1 MPAQGQNIIELGFD
15 VASLDAQKKQILD
28 ILLQVYDAGKKIDG
42 TQLKP
47 ISLPGFSDLKTQ
59 TDAQKKAVDELS
71 LSVKEYSSI
80 QNQRAQTEAK
90 VAAAGSDAAKQLAE
104 QKVQLQQV
112 NKENKDAALAAL
124 GLTGAYK
131 ELSNQF
137 RQASAEAKNLA
148 AQAII
153 DPKFSEQAKQAAAVA
168 NELNNKLKTIDASV
182 GDFRRNVG
190 NYTGA
195 ITILEKSFNDI
206 KEKMDQLNAAG
217 QTNSAEFQNLS
228 KQYGLLR

>member
-28 ILLQVYDAGKKIDG
+28 ILLQVYEAGKKIDG

-59 TDAQKKAVDELS
+59 TDAQKKAVDDLS

-104 QKVQLQQV
+104 QKVQLQ
-112 NKENKDAALAAL
+112 
-124 GLTGAYK
+124 
-131 ELSNQF
+131 
-137 RQASAEAKNLA
+137 
-148 AQAII
+148 
-153 DPKFSEQAKQAAAVA
+153 
-168 NELNNKLKTIDASV
+168 
-182 GDFRRNVG
+182 
-190 NYTGA
+190 
-195 ITILEKSFNDI
+195 
-206 KEKMDQLNAAG
+206 
-217 QTNSAEFQNLS
+217 
-228 KQYGLLR
+228 

>member
-190 NYTGA
+190 NYTGRYYD
-195 ITILEKSFNDI
+195 S
-206 KEKMDQLNAAG
+206 
-217 QTNSAEFQNLS
+217 
-228 KQYGLLR
+228 